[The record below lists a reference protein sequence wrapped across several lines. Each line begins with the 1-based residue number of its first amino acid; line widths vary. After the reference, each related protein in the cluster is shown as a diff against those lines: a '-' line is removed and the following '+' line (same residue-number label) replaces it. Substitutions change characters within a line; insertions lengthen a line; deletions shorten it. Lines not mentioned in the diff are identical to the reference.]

1 MKDLI
6 NRLRTTRLG
15 FLIIL
20 LILLWAKTEFAY
32 YVDFTLGTSGLLQQ
46 IIQLINPLGLSA
58 LFLSLALYVK
68 KARPAY
74 ITAIV
79 IYLLMTVLVFVN
91 VLYYREFT
99 DFMSVQTMLGVSK
112 VTQGLGTS
120 TINMMIPR
128 DLVYWFDVVL
138 VLLAYLGY
146 GIRNVWRYIHHE
158 SLVWPHFG
166 LKVDTKDSW

>member
-68 KARPAY
+68 KSAAR
-74 ITAIV
+74 
-79 IYLLMTVLVFVN
+79 LHHCNCDLSLNDCF
-91 VLYYREFT
+91 
-99 DFMSVQTMLGVSK
+99 GVC
-112 VTQGLGTS
+112 Q
-120 TINMMIPR
+120 R
-128 DLVYWFDVVL
+128 VVL
-138 VLLAYLGY
+138 PRV
-146 GIRNVWRYIHHE
+146 H
-158 SLVWPHFG
+158 
-166 LKVDTKDSW
+166 